1 MPARGKAR
9 FHLRVWI
16 SVIAIAFVFS
26 ASSLCII
33 TFDNVRDYR
42 NLDQKMAESNVLMT
56 SKAYSEYV
64 LRIIQKI
71 DQTSQIIL
79 SEYREGHAPLDSIVK
94 SASSIIMPEYLF
106 QVSVVNKNG
115 FLIFSNLSKVTEPI
129 DLSDREHF
137 RIHLED
143 KRDFLYISKPVL
155 GRVSR
160 KWSIQFTRK
169 IINKQG
175 EFDGVIVLSVDPSYL
190 ANFSNSVLLG
200 ERDAIGLSRY
210 DGAILS
216 RVVGGIYQE
225 QYFGTVIGSR
235 PYMSALAP
243 DAGVYEAESPV
254 DGVQRFVGYQKLR
267 DYGLVAVALFDK
279 EAAFA
284 RSDQALSTAYLIVGA
299 GTFLLALASLASAL
313 AIRAVLH
320 EYVIEQTMNAELR
333 TAHDELA
340 VAHACLKMREEEL
353 VVLSE
358 TDPLCRIANRRRF
371 MTVADAELIRHRRYR
386 RIFSLLIL
394 DVDHFKAI
402 NDTHG
407 HGVGDAV
414 LVALANTI
422 KTRLRETDTFAR
434 IGGEEFAVFLPET
447 DVNGALSL
455 AEDMRQA
462 VSRTCIDAGEGR
474 TVSLTV
480 SIGIACSHRDS
491 ASVSDILNNA
501 DHALYAA
508 KRGGRNRSMVEG
520 NHTLPV

>member
-1 MPARGKAR
+1 MPVRKKAR

-16 SVIAIAFVFS
+16 PTIAVAFVLSTFS
-26 ASSLCII
+26 LWILVL
-33 TFDNVRDYR
+33 DNVENYR
-42 NLDQKMAESNVLMT
+42 KLDQQMVESDARMM
-56 SKAYSEYV
+56 SKAYHEYI
-64 LRIIQKI
+64 LRVVQKI

-94 SASSIIMPEYLF
+94 SASSIIMPDYLF
-106 QVSVVNKNG
+106 QVSVVDKSG
-115 FLIFSNLSKVTEPI
+115 YLIFSNLNKISERI

-137 RIHLED
+137 RVHLED

-169 IINKQG
+169 IFNNIG
-175 EFDGVIVLSVDPSYL
+175 EFDGVIVLSVDPSHL

-200 ERDAIGLSRY
+200 ERDAIGLSRD
-210 DGAILS
+210 DGTILS
-216 RVVGGIYQE
+216 RVVGGTYQE

-235 PYMSALAP
+235 PYMSALVP
-243 DAGVYEAESPV
+243 DAGVYESKSPV

-279 EAAFA
+279 EAAFT
-284 RSDQALSTAYLIVGA
+284 RSDQALSTAYLIAGV

-320 EYVIEQTMNAELR
+320 EYVVEQTMNAELR
-333 TAHDELA
+333 NAHDELA
-340 VAHACLKMREEEL
+340 VAHSSLKMREEEL

-371 MTVADAELIRHRRYR
+371 MAVTEAELIRHRRYR
-386 RIFSLLIL
+386 RTFSLLVL

-402 NDTHG
+402 NDAHG

-447 DVNGALSL
+447 DVKGALAV
-455 AEDMRQA
+455 AEDIRQT
-462 VSRTCIDAGEGR
+462 VSETCIDAGKGQS
-474 TVSLTV
+474 VDVTV
-480 SIGIACSHRDS
+480 SIGIACSRSDS
-491 ASVSDILNNA
+491 ASVSDILNSA
-501 DHALYAA
+501 DRALYAA

-520 NHTLPV
+520 NRTLPV